1 MAIALKLLQVTDQ
14 EFTAPD
20 MAIGTVTDP
29 VKNNPNGRF
38 TNAVFGQAAGQVRMM
53 MLDCDCRQPAF
64 FQSIACRIVI
74 GVQIVRDPLWFDF
87 EKPAHVTNRIPE
99 RFIDL
104 EVFQVSD
111 VLAQKSAVAAG
122 QADGVLQLRTDS
134 QYGPAFTGQ
143 GNASWDKST

>member
-1 MAIALKLLQVTDQ
+1 MALRQMMSRQGLPAEMQ
-14 EFTAPD
+14 ETMVDAFRDAP
-20 MAIGTVTDP
+20 A
-29 VKNNPNGRF
+29 
-38 TNAVFGQAAGQVRMM
+38 QVRMM

-74 GVQIVRDPLWFDF
+74 GVQIMRDPLWFDF
-87 EKPAHVTNRIPE
+87 EKPAHVTDRIPE

-134 QYGPAFTGQ
+134 GIEITLNA
-143 GNASWDKST
+143 GNVHILK